1 MNIDKKNHSEKP
13 WYKRYPAEMMLATQR
28 LTFAQ
33 RGIYWTIQ
41 DHLWFEIHEG
51 GLDEEYIKDICKD
64 AEDSDVYKVLQLF
77 FKKDGDL
84 YYSKHLRNQYQDI
97 IQKSENARKGW
108 EAKKKAQSENTDD
121 SITEKAE
128 REQKQSTLN
137 AETEQTRKTC
147 SSFSNSNSNSNSIYN
162 NTPQPFETFWNL
174 VENKIG
180 KGQALRNWRNVSK
193 EWQKKPEELAKMYN
207 KYFSDK
213 VAKNEQQYA
222 QRPSTWLNDMGYEN
236 QPPDTFKI
244 KDQDREQSDKNIRRS
259 RWELAIKQDRPLYNM
274 SITEFNN
281 LKEEFG
287 EHL

>member
-1 MNIDKKNHSEKP
+1 
-13 WYKRYPAEMMLATQR
+13 
-28 LTFAQ
+28 
-33 RGIYWTIQ
+33 
-41 DHLWFEIHEG
+41 
-51 GLDEEYIKDICKD
+51 
-64 AEDSDVYKVLQLF
+64 
-77 FKKDGDL
+77 
-84 YYSKHLRNQYQDI
+84 
-97 IQKSENARKGW
+97 
-108 EAKKKAQSENTDD
+108 
-121 SITEKAE
+121 
-128 REQKQSTLN
+128 
-137 AETEQTRKTC
+137 
-147 SSFSNSNSNSNSIYN
+147 
-162 NTPQPFETFWNL
+162 

-180 KGQALRNWRNVSK
+180 KGQALRNWKNVSK
-193 EWQKKPEELAKMYN
+193 EWQKKPTELAMMYN

>member
-128 REQKQSTLN
+128 REQ
-137 AETEQTRKTC
+137 E
-147 SSFSNSNSNSNSIYN
+147 
-162 NTPQPFETFWNL
+162 FEKKRESKEAKEEYQL
-174 VENKIG
+174 VEEQLKQY
-180 KGQALRNWRNVSK
+180 KLTKQK
-193 EWQKKPEELAKMYN
+193 EIELIRTLPPELNEFYRE
-207 KYFSDK
+207 K
-213 VAKNEQQYA
+213 V
-222 QRPSTWLNDMGYEN
+222 
-236 QPPDTFKI
+236 
-244 KDQDREQSDKNIRRS
+244 
-259 RWELAIKQDRPLYNM
+259 
-274 SITEFNN
+274 
-281 LKEEFG
+281 G
-287 EHL
+287 EYMNY